1 MIEPDDPRTPFVAKR
16 IGPLDAESRPHIER
30 DLDPLRLLGV
40 VAVMALAMVFAT
52 ATLASAPVGTLI
64 HTGRLSV
71 DHPLMFFGDGQFRV
85 RSALFGLVFVAWVS
99 IALVVT
105 RPWHGFRPDRRTAIQ
120 GATAVGLGQT
130 LILLL
135 AAALSGINIRAGSW
149 VASLVYVVVTTT
161 ASMSGAYLL
170 ARAAMFVTGR
180 SEPLL
185 SRSMFLWAAGWVGIQ
200 QVIEH
205 SRILAAAADA
215 AATGAVPGVAKVA
228 HAFAPELV
236 LAWQLPLGLAVAVWF
251 ARTHSRPAAK
261 LKNRADAARW
271 WGKATVLVG
280 TVLLLLWVAVT
291 SIEHNRVPIEEGDVV
306 EQPPEEYDQ

>member
-1 MIEPDDPRTPFVAKR
+1 MLVKR
-16 IGPLDAESRPHIER
+16 IARLGAQSQPNTAR
-30 DLDPLRLLGV
+30 DLDPPKLLGV

-52 ATLASAPVGTLI
+52 ATLASAPVRILI
-64 HTGRLSV
+64 HTGHLSV

-99 IALVVT
+99 IALALT
-105 RPWHGFRPDRRTAIQ
+105 RSWHGFRPERRTAIR
-120 GATAVGLGQT
+120 GAAAVGLGQT
-130 LILLL
+130 LILLV
-135 AAALSGINIRAGSW
+135 AAVLSGINIRASSGA
-149 VASLVYVVVTTT
+149 ASLVYVLVSAT
-161 ASMSGAYLL
+161 ASVSGAYLV

-200 QVIEH
+200 QTIER
-205 SRILAAAADA
+205 SKVLAAAADA
-215 AATGAVPGVAKVA
+215 AATDALPGAVKVA

-251 ARTHSRPAAK
+251 ARTHSRRAAK
-261 LKNRADAARW
+261 LKHPADAARW
-271 WGKATVLVG
+271 WAKAIVLVG

-291 SIEHNRVPIEEGDVV
+291 SIERNRVPLDEADVV
-306 EQPPEEYDQ
+306 EQPPEGLEE

>member
-1 MIEPDDPRTPFVAKR
+1 VKSITRSIA
-16 IGPLDAESRPHIER
+16 PLGSRPHFEG
-30 DLDPLRLLGV
+30 DPDPLRLLGV
-40 VAVMALAMVFAT
+40 VAVMGLAMVFAT
-52 ATLASAPVGTLI
+52 ATLASAPVRILI

-85 RSALFGLVFVAWVS
+85 RSALFGLVFVAWIS
-99 IALVVT
+99 IALALT
-105 RPWHGFRPDRRTAIQ
+105 RSWHGFRPERRTAIQ

-135 AAALSGINIRAGSW
+135 AAALSGINLRAGSW
-149 VASLVYVVVTTT
+149 VAFLVYLVVSAT
-161 ASMSGAYLL
+161 ASVSGAYLVS
-170 ARAAMFVTGR
+170 RAAMFVTGR

-200 QVIEH
+200 QTIEH
-205 SRILAAAADA
+205 SKVLAAATDG
-215 AATGAVPGVAKVA
+215 AATGVVPGTVKIA

-280 TVLLLLWVAVT
+280 SVLLLLWVAVA
-291 SIEHNRVPIEEGDVV
+291 SIERNRVPLEEADVI
-306 EQPPEEYDQ
+306 EQPPEDVE